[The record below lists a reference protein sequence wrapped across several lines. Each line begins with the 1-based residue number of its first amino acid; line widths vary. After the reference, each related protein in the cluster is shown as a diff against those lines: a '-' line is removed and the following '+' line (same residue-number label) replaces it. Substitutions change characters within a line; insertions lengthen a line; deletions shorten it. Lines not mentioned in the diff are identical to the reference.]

1 MDAACVQQA
10 VSEGKTLRAVVIAAD
25 EQHRDAAL
33 CKRNEKPVK
42 QCDCLAGR
50 DALVVYIA
58 CDHDRIRALY
68 VCDFQNLMQD
78 IVLIVQHGD
87 LIDPLAEMQIRQ
99 MKKLHEIPPT
109 NQRYHNC
116 TGFPAKEQ

>member
-10 VSEGKTLRAVVIAAD
+10 VSEGKTLRAVVVAAD

-42 QCDCLAGR
+42 QRDCLAGR
-50 DALVVYIA
+50 DALVVHIA
-58 CDHDRIRALY
+58 RNHNSVRMLC
-68 VCDFQNLMQD
+68 VCDFQNLMQNV
-78 IVLIVQHGD
+78 VLIIQHGD
-87 LIDPLAEMQIRQ
+87 LIDSLAEMQIRQ

>member
-42 QCDCLAGR
+42 QRDCLAGR
-50 DALVVYIA
+50 DALVVHIA
-58 CDHDRIRALY
+58 RNHHRVRMLC

-78 IVLIVQHGD
+78 IVLIVQHRD

>member
-25 EQHRDAAL
+25 QHNRCVRQGSGRML
-33 CKRNEKPVK
+33 C
-42 QCDCLAGR
+42 
-50 DALVVYIA
+50 
-58 CDHDRIRALY
+58 
-68 VCDFQNLMQD
+68 VCDFQNLMQNV
-78 IVLIVQHGD
+78 VLIIQHGD
-87 LIDPLAEMQIRQ
+87 LIDSLGEMQIRQ

>member
-42 QCDCLAGR
+42 QRDRLAGR
-50 DALVVYIA
+50 DAL
-58 CDHDRIRALY
+58 DHDRIRARY